1 MKASVGYVIII
12 IPSAQKTMTAVITTQ
27 FVRNIKETIRKVA
40 SQLISRIPSCGKRA
54 WKVVGDVM
62 ER

>member
-1 MKASVGYVIII
+1 
-12 IPSAQKTMTAVITTQ
+12 MTAVITTQ

-40 SQLISRIPSCGKRA
+40 SQLISRIRLCGKRV